1 MITTTTLIVFAFVLV
16 GFVFYSREQ
25 YTTYPGVNERRLNT
39 IKQLSDDVLQ
49 DLQKMSPTGYTTPT
63 TAPPVYNPNVYAQQP
78 IAPQYVQQPTTTPQY
93 VQQPT
98 TPSPTSGSA
107 NIPSWVHNLTST
119 AAAQQ
124 LTILN
129 PGYTVERVPTGG
141 AMTRD
146 YRVNRIRVTYGI
158 GDRVI
163 SISQG

>member
-78 IAPQYVQQPTTTPQY
+78 IAPQYVQPTA
-93 VQQPT
+93 VS
-98 TPSPTSGSA
+98 PSTSGSA

>member
-25 YTTYPGVNERRLNT
+25 YITYPGVNERRLNT
-39 IKQLSDDVLQ
+39 IKQLSDDVLR
-49 DLQKMSPTGYTTPT
+49 DLQKMSPGTQYQTTT
-63 TAPPVYNPNVYAQQP
+63 TAPVYNPNVYAQQP
-78 IAPQYVQQPTTTPQY
+78 IAPQYVQPTA
-93 VQQPT
+93 VS
-98 TPSPTSGSA
+98 PSTSGSA

-129 PGYTVERVPTGG
+129 PGYTVQRLPTGSRI
-141 AMTRD
+141 TRD
-146 YRVNRIRVTYGI
+146 YSPTRIRVIYGI

-163 SISQG
+163 SITQG